1 LTLGLTVDAADV
13 ITVYCSSADMSIN
26 IFGTE
31 IS

>member
-1 LTLGLTVDAADV
+1 LGVTVDATDV